1 MDFGK
6 ELAVQSYCFR
16 GFKANPEVIEKVKA
30 IGLSRIELCG
40 VHVDF
45 ANDAKFDE
53 VIDLYRKAG
62 VKICSIGVQGFSGK
76 ADVERKWFEFAKRA
90 GATTISATFAL
101 DTVPNCYRVAEKL
114 ADEYNINLAIHNH
127 GGRHWLGAAEMLNY
141 VFKQTSPRV
150 GLMLDTAW
158 ALHSHE
164 DPVAMV
170 EKFGSRLYG
179 VHVKDFIFD
188 RAGKH
193 QDVVVGTGNLD
204 LPKLFAAM
212 KKINFSGN
220 LILEYEGEV
229 SNPVPALTDCVVAV
243 RGVKC

>member
-1 MDFGK
+1 MDYGK
-6 ELAVQSYCFR
+6 DLAVQSYCFR
-16 GFKANPEVIEKVKA
+16 GFKANSEVVEKVKA
-30 IGLSRIELCG
+30 IGLASIELCG

-45 ANDAKFDE
+45 ANESTFDD
-53 VIDLYRKAG
+53 IIGLYCKAG

-76 ADVERKWFEFAKRA
+76 AEVERKWFEFAKRA

-101 DTVPNCYRVAEKL
+101 DAAPNCYRVAEKL

-127 GGRHWLGAAEMLNY
+127 GGRHWLGSAEMLNS
-141 VFKQTSPRV
+141 VFKQTSARI

-164 DPVAMV
+164 DPVAWV
-170 EKFGSRLYG
+170 EKFGGRLYG
-179 VHVKDFIFD
+179 VHVKDFTFD

-204 LPKLFAAM
+204 MPKLFAAM
-212 KKINFSGN
+212 KKVNFSGN
-220 LILEYEGEV
+220 LILEYEGDV
-229 SNPVPALTDCVVAV
+229 NDPVPALKECVAAV
-243 RGVKC
+243 RAIKV